1 MAHNS
6 LSPADVMLAGRLGV
20 LIRKQNPMTQ
30 RMATAAMTPLTA
42 ATMSGVLEGG
52 VVSSK
57 GDGGRAWI
65 EDGDS
70 IFVTAKGE

>member
-1 MAHNS
+1 
-6 LSPADVMLAGRLGV
+6 MLAGRLGV
-20 LIRKQNPMTQ
+20 FMRKQNPMTQ

-42 ATMSGVLEGG
+42 ATISGVLDGG

-57 GDGGRAWI
+57 GEGGRAWI
-65 EDGDS
+65 RYGGS